1 MEVARHTRFAIYDPL
16 IPFCRPLAFPTL
28 SFRPHKMFAIQS
40 RLIIVLAGWTVSLWV
55 STACGADRTGAQI
68 YQQSCASC
76 HGAKGEGTTESYP
89 HPLVGERSVGEL
101 TDYISKSMPEDK
113 PETCV
118 GEDARKVSQFIHD
131 TFYSPTAQ
139 ARNKPV
145 RVELSRLTVRQY
157 RNAVADLIGS
167 FRGVG
172 RIEDKPGLRG
182 EYFKARGF
190 RGNAR
195 AFERIDPVVAF
206 DFKDK
211 SPDDEKM
218 EPHEFSI
225 RWEGAVT
232 APDTGE
238 YEFLVRSNQAIRLW
252 INDLNTPLVDAY
264 VQSGKDTDH
273 RESIFLLAGRTY
285 ALRLEFSKAKQG
297 VDDKKAKEKP
307 PAPASIALEWTRP
320 HRVSEVIPARCL
332 STSRPNAAFVVTT
345 KFPPDDRSVG
355 WEKATFI
362 SKEWDQAV
370 TDGAIEV
377 ATFVSSRCEEF
388 AGTKRD
394 ASDRVEKLKSFC
406 QRFVARAF
414 RRPLDDE
421 QRQVFV
427 NRHFADGVD
436 PETAVKR
443 VVLLTLKSPRFLYRE
458 VGSPAVSRP
467 SENGPDRTEPNDL
480 FDVASRI
487 SFALYDSI
495 PDQALL
501 DAAAKG
507 ELKTR
512 DQVARHV
519 QRLLA
524 DPRTKSKL
532 REFLLTWLKID
543 HVPDVSKDSERYP
556 EFNATLANDLRTS
569 LELFLDELIH
579 SNDADF
585 RQLLLADGIY
595 LNGRLAKFYGAKKDD
610 AELPEDAP
618 FEKLDLEPD
627 QRAGVLSHP
636 YMMAGFAYTG
646 SSSPIHRGI
655 FLARSVLGRSLRPP
669 PEAVAPLAPHLR
681 PDLTTRERVAL
692 QTKPEVCQTCHAMI
706 NPLGF
711 TLEHFDAVGRFR
723 NEENGKP
730 VNASGMYRRRTGEL
744 VTFNGVNDL
753 ANFLADSPE
762 THSAFVEQLFHFLVK
777 QPIRAFGTNTRETLR
792 ASFIK
797 DNFSIHH
804 LMVEIVA
811 TAALTTTESKPQT
824 AATKQG
830 N

>member
-1 MEVARHTRFAIYDPL
+1 
-16 IPFCRPLAFPTL
+16 
-28 SFRPHKMFAIQS
+28 MF
-40 RLIIVLAGWTVSLWV
+40 LCV
-55 STACGADRTGAQI
+55 STVCGADRTGEQI
-68 YQQSCASC
+68 YQQVCASC
-76 HGAKGEGTTESYP
+76 HGAKGEGTIESYP
-89 HPLVGERSVGEL
+89 HPLVGERSIGEL
-101 TDYISKSMPEDK
+101 TEYISKSMPEDK
-113 PETCV
+113 PGTIV
-118 GEDARKVSQFIHD
+118 GEESRRVSQFIHD

-167 FRGVG
+167 FRGAG
-172 RIEDKPGLRG
+172 RLKDGEGLRG

-190 RGNAR
+190 RGDAR
-195 AFERIDPVVAF
+195 VMERVDPVVAF

-211 SPDDEKM
+211 SPDEEKM

-238 YEFLVRSNQAIRLW
+238 YEFIVRTDQAARLW
-252 INDLNTPLVDAY
+252 INDLRQPLVDNW
-264 VQSGKDTDH
+264 VQSGKDIEH

-285 ALRLEFSKAKQG
+285 ALKLEFSKAKQG

-307 PAPASIALEWTRP
+307 PAPASISLEWQRP
-320 HRVSEVIPARCL
+320 HRVAEVIPSRCL
-332 STSRPNAAFVVTT
+332 SLSRPNEAFVVTT
-345 KFPPDDRSVG
+345 RFPPDDRSVG
-355 WEKATFI
+355 WEKATSI
-362 SKEWDQAV
+362 SKEWDQA
-370 TDGAIEV
+370 TTAAAIEV
-377 ATFVSSRCEEF
+377 ATMMASRCDEF

-394 ASDRVEKLKSFC
+394 AADRDEILKAFC
-406 QRFVARAF
+406 RRFAERAF

-427 NRHFADGVD
+427 DRHFTEGVD
-436 PETAVKR
+436 AETAVKR
-443 VVLLTLKSPRFLYRE
+443 AVLLTLKSPRFLYRE
-458 VGSPAVSRP
+458 LGARSLTLRVGTDAGKPD
-467 SENGPDRTEPNDL
+467 SESQATSDP
-480 FDVASRI
+480 FDVASRV
-487 SFALYDSI
+487 SFAMYDSL

-501 DAAAKG
+501 NAATKG

-512 DQVARHV
+512 EQVA
-519 QRLLA
+519 QQATRLLA
-524 DPRTKSKL
+524 DPRTRSKL
-532 REFLLTWLKID
+532 REFLLTWLKVE
-543 HVPDVSKDSERYP
+543 HVPDVSKDSERFP

-569 LELFLDELIH
+569 LELFLDEIIK
-579 SNDADF
+579 SDSADF

-595 LNGRLAKFYGAKKDD
+595 LNGRLAKFYGAIKDD

-618 FEKLDLEPD
+618 FQKIDLEPD

-636 YMMAGFAYTG
+636 YLMAGFAYTG

-655 FLARSVLGRSLRPP
+655 FIARSVLGRSLRPP

-692 QTKPEVCQTCHAMI
+692 QTKPESCQSCHAMI

-723 NEENGKP
+723 KEENGKP
-730 VNASGMYRRRTGEL
+730 VNASGTYRRRNGEL
-744 VTFNGVNDL
+744 VKFDGVNDL
-753 ANFLADSPE
+753 AKFLADSPE

-777 QPIRAFGTNTRETLR
+777 QPIRAFGPNTRDNLR
-792 ASFIK
+792 ASFVK
-797 DNFSIHH
+797 DNFSIHR

-811 TAALTTTESKPQT
+811 TAAFSTAPQT
-824 AATKQG
+824 QAAASP
-830 N
+830 

>member
-1 MEVARHTRFAIYDPL
+1 MLTLPL
-16 IPFCRPLAFPTL
+16 
-28 SFRPHKMFAIQS
+28 
-40 RLIIVLAGWTVSLWV
+40 RLKVLLAGWAVLFCA
-55 STACGADRTGAQI
+55 STTFGADRTGEQI
-68 YQQSCASC
+68 YQQVCASC
-76 HGAKGEGTTESYP
+76 HGAKGEGTIESYP
-89 HPLVGERSVGEL
+89 HPLVGERSIGEL
-101 TDYISKSMPEDK
+101 AEYISKTMPEDK
-113 PETCV
+113 PGTV
-118 GEDARKVSQFIHD
+118 IGEEARKVSQFIHE

-139 ARNKPV
+139 VRNKPV
-145 RVELSRLTVRQY
+145 RVELSRLTVRQS
-157 RNAVADLIGS
+157 RNAVADLLGS
-167 FRGVG
+167 FRGTG
-172 RIEDKPGLRG
+172 RIDDKEGLRG

-195 AFERIDPVVAF
+195 AFERVDSVVAF

-238 YEFLVRSNQAIRLW
+238 YEFVVRTDQAARLW
-252 INDLNTPLVDAY
+252 INDLKQPLVDNW
-264 VQSGKDTDH
+264 VQSGKDTEH

-285 ALRLEFSKAKQG
+285 SLKLEFSKAKQG

-307 PAPASIALEWTRP
+307 PAPASISLEWKRP
-320 HRVSEVIPARCL
+320 HRVTEVIPARCL
-332 STSRPNAAFVVTT
+332 SASRPSEAFVVTT

-355 WEKATFI
+355 WEKATSI
-362 SKEWDQAV
+362 SKEWDQA
-370 TDGAIEV
+370 TTEAAIDV
-377 ATFVSSRCEEF
+377 ATFVASRFEEF

-394 ASDRVEKLKSFC
+394 AADRDEKLKSFC
-406 QRFVARAF
+406 RRFVERAF

-421 QRQVFV
+421 QRAMFV
-427 NRHFADGVD
+427 DRHFAEGVD
-436 PETAVKR
+436 PELAVKR

-458 VGSPAVSRP
+458 LGARSLTLRVGTDSGKPD
-467 SENGPDRTEPNDL
+467 SESQATDL

-487 SFALYDSI
+487 SFAMFDSL

-512 DQVARHV
+512 EQVAQHA
-519 QRLLA
+519 QRLLV
-524 DPRTKSKL
+524 DPRTRSKL
-532 REFLLTWLKID
+532 REFLLTWLKVE

-569 LELFLDELIH
+569 LELFLDEIIK
-579 SNDADF
+579 SDAADF

-595 LNGRLAKFYGAKKDD
+595 LNGRLAKFYGAIKDD
-610 AELPEDAP
+610 AELPVDAP
-618 FEKLDLEPD
+618 FQKIDLEPD

-636 YMMAGFAYTG
+636 YLMAGFAYTG

-655 FLARSVLGRSLRPP
+655 FIARSVLGRSLRPP

-692 QTKPEVCQTCHAMI
+692 QTKPESCQSCHAMI

-723 NEENGKP
+723 KEENGKP
-730 VNASGMYRRRTGEL
+730 VNATGAYRTRNGE
-744 VTFNGVNDL
+744 VMKFSGVNDL
-753 ANFLADSPE
+753 AQFLADSPE

-777 QPIRAFGTNTRETLR
+777 QPIRAFGSNTRETLR
-792 ASFIK
+792 ASFVK
-797 DNFSIHH
+797 DNFNIHR
-804 LMVEIVA
+804 LMVEIIA
-811 TAALTTTESKPQT
+811 TAAIPGMPRNLP
-824 AATKQG
+824 
-830 N
+830 

>member
-1 MEVARHTRFAIYDPL
+1 
-16 IPFCRPLAFPTL
+16 
-28 SFRPHKMFAIQS
+28 
-40 RLIIVLAGWTVSLWV
+40 
-55 STACGADRTGAQI
+55 
-68 YQQSCASC
+68 
-76 HGAKGEGTTESYP
+76 
-89 HPLVGERSVGEL
+89 
-101 TDYISKSMPEDK
+101 
-113 PETCV
+113 
-118 GEDARKVSQFIHD
+118 VSQFIHD

-167 FRGVG
+167 FRGAG
-172 RIEDKPGLRG
+172 RIDDKEGLRG

-195 AFERIDPVVAF
+195 AFERVDPVVAF

-238 YEFLVRSNQAIRLW
+238 YEFIVRTDQAARLW
-252 INDLNTPLVDAY
+252 INDLKQPLVDNW
-264 VQSGKDTDH
+264 VQSGKDTEH

-285 ALRLEFSKAKQG
+285 SLKLEFSKAKQG
-297 VDDKKAKEKP
+297 VDDKKAKERP
-307 PAPASIALEWTRP
+307 PAPASISLEWKRP
-320 HRVSEVIPARCL
+320 HRTTEVIPARCL
-332 STSRPNAAFVVTT
+332 STSRPSEAFVVTI

-355 WEKATFI
+355 WEKATSI
-362 SKEWDQAV
+362 SKEWDQAT
-370 TDGAIEV
+370 TDAAIDV
-377 ATFVSSRCEEF
+377 ATFVASRIEEF

-394 ASDRVEKLKSFC
+394 AADRDEKLKNFC
-406 QRFVARAF
+406 RRFVERAF
-414 RRPLDDE
+414 RRPLNDE
-421 QRQVFV
+421 QRQAFV
-427 NRHFADGVD
+427 ERHFAEGVD
-436 PETAVKR
+436 PEMAVKR

-458 VGSPAVSRP
+458 LGGSSDTASDP
-467 SENGPDRTEPNDL
+467 
-480 FDVASRI
+480 FDAASRI
-487 SFALYDSI
+487 SFATYDSL

-512 DQVARHV
+512 EQVAQHA

-524 DPRTKSKL
+524 DPRTRSKL
-532 REFLLTWLKID
+532 REFLLTWLKVE

-569 LELFLDELIH
+569 LELFLDEIIK
-579 SNDADF
+579 SDVADF

-595 LNGRLAKFYGAKKDD
+595 LNGRLAKFYGAIKDD

-618 FEKLDLEPD
+618 FQKIELEPE

-636 YMMAGFAYTG
+636 YLMAGFAYTG

-655 FLARSVLGRSLRPP
+655 FIARSVLGRSLRPP

-692 QTKPEVCQTCHAMI
+692 QTKPESCQSCHAMI

-723 NEENGKP
+723 KVENGKP
-730 VNASGMYRRRTGEL
+730 VNAMGAYRTRNGDL
-744 VTFNGVNDL
+744 VQFAGVNDL
-753 ANFLADSPE
+753 AKFLADSPE

-777 QPIRAFGTNTRETLR
+777 QPIRAFGSNTRETLR
-792 ASFIK
+792 ASFVK
-797 DNFSIHH
+797 DNFNIHR
-804 LMVEIVA
+804 LMVEIIA
-811 TAALTTTESKPQT
+811 TAALTTHESKLQT
-824 AATKQG
+824 ASPAI
-830 N
+830 NP

>member
-1 MEVARHTRFAIYDPL
+1 M
-16 IPFCRPLAFPTL
+16 LALQPRLKL
-28 SFRPHKMFAIQS
+28 S
-40 RLIIVLAGWTVSLWV
+40 LAGWMLLFGTSALF
-55 STACGADRTGAQI
+55 GADRTGEQI
-68 YQQSCASC
+68 YQQVCASC
-76 HGAKGEGTTESYP
+76 HGVKGEGSIESYP

-101 TDYISKSMPEDK
+101 TEYISKTMPEDK
-113 PETCV
+113 PGTCI

-167 FRGVG
+167 FRGTG
-172 RIEDKPGLRG
+172 KIEDNQGLRG

-195 AFERIDPVVAF
+195 AFERVDPVVAF

-232 APDTGE
+232 ASDTGE
-238 YEFLVRSNQAIRLW
+238 YEFIVRTDQAARLW
-252 INDLNTPLVDAY
+252 INDLKEPLVDNW
-264 VQSGKDTDH
+264 VQSGKDTEH
-273 RESIFLLAGRTY
+273 REPIFLLAGRTY
-285 ALRLEFSKAKQG
+285 SLRLEFSKAKQG
-297 VDDKKAKEKP
+297 VAAKKAKEKP
-307 PAPASIALEWTRP
+307 PAPASISLEWQRP
-320 HRVSEVIPARCL
+320 HRVAEVIPARYL
-332 STSRPNAAFVVTT
+332 STGRPNEAFVVTT

-355 WEKATFI
+355 WEKATSI
-362 SKEWDQAV
+362 SKEWDQAT
-370 TDGAIEV
+370 TDAAIDV
-377 ATFVSSRCEEF
+377 ATFVASRFEEF

-394 ASDRVEKLKSFC
+394 AADRDEKLKNFC
-406 QRFVARAF
+406 RRFAERAF

-421 QRQVFV
+421 QRKTFV
-427 NRHFADGVD
+427 DRYFVDGVD

-443 VVLLTLKSPRFLYRE
+443 AVLLTLKSPRFLYRE
-458 VGSPAVSRP
+458 LGGTAQTSEVSKT
-467 SENGPDRTEPNDL
+467 SEV

-487 SFALYDSI
+487 SFAMYDSL

-501 DAAAKG
+501 DVAAKG

-512 DQVARHV
+512 EQVAQHA

-524 DPRTKSKL
+524 DPRTRSKL
-532 REFLLTWLKID
+532 RDFLLTWLKVE
-543 HVPDVSKDSERYP
+543 HVPDVSKDSERFP
-556 EFNATLANDLRTS
+556 EFNAVLANDLRTS
-569 LELFLDELIH
+569 LELFLDEIIR
-579 SNDADF
+579 SNEADF
-585 RQLLLADGIY
+585 RQLLLADSVY
-595 LNGRLAKFYGAKKDD
+595 FNGRLAKFYGAKMGESEPSD
-610 AELPEDAP
+610 DAP
-618 FEKLDLEPD
+618 FQKIELEPEL
-627 QRAGVLSHP
+627 RAGVLSHP
-636 YMMAGFAYTG
+636 YLMAGFAYTG

-655 FLARSVLGRSLRPP
+655 FIARSVLGRSLRPP

-692 QTKPEVCQTCHAMI
+692 QTKPESCQSCHAMI

-723 NEENGKP
+723 KDENGKP
-730 VNASGMYRRRTGEL
+730 VDASGAYRTRNGEL
-744 VTFNGVNDL
+744 LKFNGVNDL
-753 ANFLADSPE
+753 AKFLADSPE

-777 QPIRAFGTNTRETLR
+777 QPIRAFGSNTRESLR
-792 ASFIK
+792 ASFVK
-797 DNFSIHH
+797 DNFNIHR
-804 LMVEIVA
+804 LMVEIIT
-811 TAALTTTESKPQT
+811 TAALTTTEPKPQT
-824 AATKQG
+824 PLTKQG

>member
-1 MEVARHTRFAIYDPL
+1 M
-16 IPFCRPLAFPTL
+16 LAHQRLLTL
-28 SFRPHKMFAIQS
+28 LLVS
-40 RLIIVLAGWTVSLWV
+40 WTILLGA
-55 STACGADRTGAQI
+55 STACSADRTGEQI
-68 YQQSCASC
+68 YQQVCASC
-76 HGAKGEGTTESYP
+76 HGAKGEGTIESYP

-101 TDYISKSMPEDK
+101 AAYISKTMPEDK
-113 PETCV
+113 PGTIV
-118 GEDARKVSQFIHD
+118 GEEARKVSQFIHE

-167 FRGVG
+167 FRGAG
-172 RIEDKPGLRG
+172 KLEDQEGLRG

-190 RGNAR
+190 RGNAK
-195 AFERIDPVVAF
+195 AFDRVDPVVAF

-238 YEFLVRSNQAIRLW
+238 YEFILRTDQAARLW
-252 INDLNTPLVDAY
+252 VNDLKQPLVDNW
-264 VQSGKDTDH
+264 VQSGKDTEH

-285 ALRLEFSKAKQG
+285 SLKLEFSKAKQG

-307 PAPASIALEWTRP
+307 PAPASISLEWQRP
-320 HRVSEVIPARCL
+320 HRVAEVIPARYL
-332 STSRPNAAFVVTT
+332 STSRPSEAFVVTT

-355 WEKATFI
+355 WEKATSI
-362 SKEWDQAV
+362 SKEWDQAT
-370 TDGAIEV
+370 TDAAIDV
-377 ATFVSSRCEEF
+377 ATFVASRFEEF

-394 ASDRVEKLKSFC
+394 AADRDDKLKTFC
-406 QRFVARAF
+406 RRFAERAF

-421 QRQVFV
+421 QRTIFV
-427 NRHFADGVD
+427 DRHFAEGVD
-436 PETAVKR
+436 SETAVKR
-443 VVLLTLKSPRFLYRE
+443 AVLLTLKSPRFLYRE
-458 VGSPAVSRP
+458 LGSHQHNALASGQATGDSDHLLARRAGFNP
-467 SENGPDRTEPNDL
+467 

-487 SFALYDSI
+487 SFAMYDSL

-512 DQVARHV
+512 EQVAQHA

-524 DPRTKSKL
+524 DSRTRSKL
-532 REFLLTWLKID
+532 REFLLTWLKVE
-543 HVPDVSKDSERYP
+543 HVPDVSKDSERFP
-556 EFNATLANDLRTS
+556 EFNAVLANDLRTS
-569 LELFLDELIH
+569 LELFLDEIIR
-579 SNDADF
+579 SDEADF
-585 RQLLLADGIY
+585 RQLLLADSVY
-595 LNGRLAKFYGAKKDD
+595 FNGRLAKFYGAKMGESEPAD
-610 AELPEDAP
+610 DAP
-618 FEKLDLEPD
+618 FQKIELEPE

-636 YMMAGFAYTG
+636 YLMAGFAYTG

-655 FLARSVLGRSLRPP
+655 FIARSVLGRSLRPP

-692 QTKPEVCQTCHAMI
+692 QTKPESCQSCHAMI

-723 NEENGKP
+723 KDENGKP
-730 VNASGMYRRRTGEL
+730 VDASGAYRTRSGEL
-744 VTFNGVNDL
+744 LKFDGVNDL
-753 ANFLADSPE
+753 AKFLADSPE

-777 QPIRAFGTNTRETLR
+777 QPIRAFGANTRESLR
-792 ASFIK
+792 ASFVK
-797 DNFSIHH
+797 DNFNIHR
-804 LMVEIVA
+804 LMVEII
-811 TAALTTTESKPQT
+811 TTSALTTTEPKPQT
-824 AATKQG
+824 ASTKSG

>member
-1 MEVARHTRFAIYDPL
+1 MISAVTVAS
-16 IPFCRPLAFPTL
+16 RPEILASQMLTL
-28 SFRPHKMFAIQS
+28 QP
-40 RLIIVLAGWTVSLWV
+40 RLKVSLAGWMLLFGTSALF
-55 STACGADRTGAQI
+55 GADRTGEQI
-68 YQQSCASC
+68 YQQVCASC

-101 TDYISKSMPEDK
+101 TEYISKSMPEDK
-113 PETCV
+113 PGTCV

-157 RNAVADLIGS
+157 RNAIADLIGS
-167 FRGVG
+167 FRGAG
-172 RIEDKPGLRG
+172 KLEGQEGLRG

-190 RGNAR
+190 RANAR
-195 AFERIDPVVAF
+195 AFERVDPVVAF

-238 YEFLVRSNQAIRLW
+238 YEFIVRTDQAARLW
-252 INDLNTPLVDAY
+252 INDLKQPLVDNW
-264 VQSGKDTDH
+264 VQSGKDTEH

-285 ALRLEFSKAKQG
+285 SLRLEFSKAKQG

-307 PAPASIALEWTRP
+307 PAPASISLEWQRP
-320 HRVSEVIPARCL
+320 HRVAEVIPARCL
-332 STSRPNAAFVVTT
+332 STSRPSEAFVVTT
-345 KFPPDDRSVG
+345 RFPPDDRSVG
-355 WEKATFI
+355 WEKATSI
-362 SKEWDQAV
+362 SKEWDQAT
-370 TDGAIEV
+370 TDAAIDV
-377 ATFVSSRCEEF
+377 ATFVATHFEEF

-394 ASDRVEKLKSFC
+394 AADRDEKLKSFC
-406 QRFVARAF
+406 HRFAERAF

-421 QRQVFV
+421 QRKTFV
-427 NRHFADGVD
+427 DRYFVEGVE
-436 PETAVKR
+436 PETSVKR

-458 VGSPAVSRP
+458 LGSQQHDAPVSGQATGDSDHSLARRAGFDP
-467 SENGPDRTEPNDL
+467 

-487 SFALYDSI
+487 SFAMYDSL

-512 DQVARHV
+512 EQVAQHA

-524 DPRTKSKL
+524 DPRARSKL
-532 REFLLTWLKID
+532 REFLLTWLKVE
-543 HVPDVSKDSERYP
+543 HVPDVSKDSERFP
-556 EFNATLANDLRTS
+556 EFNAVLANDLRTS
-569 LELFLDELIH
+569 LELFLDEIIR
-579 SNDADF
+579 SDEADF
-585 RQLLLADGIY
+585 RQLLLADSVY
-595 LNGRLAKFYGAKKDD
+595 FNGRLAKFYGAKMGESEPAD
-610 AELPEDAP
+610 DAP
-618 FEKLDLEPD
+618 FQKIELEPE

-636 YMMAGFAYTG
+636 YLMAGFAYTG

-655 FLARSVLGRSLRPP
+655 FIARSVLGRSLRPP

-692 QTKPEVCQTCHAMI
+692 QTKPESCQSCHAMI

-723 NEENGKP
+723 KEENGKL
-730 VNASGMYRRRTGEL
+730 VNATGAYRTRNGEL
-744 VTFNGVNDL
+744 LNFTGVNDL
-753 ANFLADSPE
+753 AKFLADSPE

-777 QPIRAFGTNTRETLR
+777 QPIRAFGSNTRETLR
-792 ASFIK
+792 ASFVK
-797 DNFSIHH
+797 DNFNIHR
-804 LMVEIVA
+804 LMVEIIA
-811 TAALTTTESKPQT
+811 TAALTTSESKPQT
-824 AATKQG
+824 PISSP
-830 N
+830 

>member
-1 MEVARHTRFAIYDPL
+1 MISVLPL
-16 IPFCRPLAFPTL
+16 SASFAFPSL
-28 SFRPHKMFAIQS
+28 SFRLHRMFAIQS
-40 RLIIVLAGWTVSLWV
+40 RLIIVLSGWTVGLWA
-55 STACGADRTGAQI
+55 STACGADRTGEQI
-68 YQQSCASC
+68 YQQACASC

-101 TDYISKSMPEDK
+101 AEYISKSMPEDK
-113 PETCV
+113 PGTCV

-167 FRGVG
+167 FRGTG
-172 RIEDKPGLRG
+172 RIEEKQGLRG
-182 EYFKARGF
+182 EYFKSRGF

-195 AFERIDPVVAF
+195 AFERVDPVVVF

-211 SPDDEKM
+211 SPDEEKL

-238 YEFLVRSNQAIRLW
+238 YEFLVRSDQAIRLW
-252 INDLNTPLVDAY
+252 VNDLNTPLVDAY

-345 KFPPDDRSVG
+345 RFPPDDRSVG

-370 TDGAIEV
+370 TDAAIEV
-377 ATFVSSRCEEF
+377 ATFVASRCDEF

-394 ASDRVEKLKSFC
+394 AGDRVDKLKNFC
-406 QRFVARAF
+406 QRFVERAF

-421 QRQVFV
+421 QRQSFV

-443 VVLLTLKSPRFLYRE
+443 VVLLALKSPRFLYRE
-458 VGSPAVSRP
+458 VGGNQHEAPSSDPAVDST
-467 SENGPDRTEPNDL
+467 DRSLERRASVDP

-507 ELKTR
+507 ELKSR
-512 DQVARHV
+512 EQVAVHV

-579 SNDADF
+579 SDEADF

-595 LNGRLAKFYGAKKDD
+595 LNGRLAKFYGARKGDS
-610 AELPEDAP
+610 ELPENAP
-618 FEKLDLEPD
+618 FEKLELEPE

-723 NEENGKP
+723 KDENGKP
-730 VNASGMYRRRTGEL
+730 VNANGAYRTRKGDL
-744 VTFNGVNDL
+744 VKFNGVNDL
-753 ANFLADSPE
+753 AEFLADSPE

-777 QPIRAFGTNTRETLR
+777 QPIRAFGSNTRETLR
-792 ASFIK
+792 ASFIQ
-797 DNFSIHH
+797 DNFSIHR

-824 AATKQG
+824 AAAKQG